1 MDTGH
6 GLDISS
12 SDLNRFGP
20 GLVMVIRRYSL
31 LFDSANLFCA
41 PDRSDSMPMRIMR
54 QEHEVEPTPKMTLA
68 ERMGYGVKG
77 KQIVPRCRW

>member
-1 MDTGH
+1 M
-6 GLDISS
+6 
-12 SDLNRFGP
+12 
-20 GLVMVIRRYSL
+20 